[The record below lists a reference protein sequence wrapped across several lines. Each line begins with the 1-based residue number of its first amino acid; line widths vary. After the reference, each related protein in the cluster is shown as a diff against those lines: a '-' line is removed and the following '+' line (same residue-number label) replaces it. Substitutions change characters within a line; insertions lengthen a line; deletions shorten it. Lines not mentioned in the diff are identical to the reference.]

1 MWWHVS
7 LWISIAL
14 DISIVLVATV
24 FISFFMFCCVMI
36 VMYYDEIREGYEM
49 ESQRLVYMNRLSQRR
64 RALLFPTCTYTNRLV
79 AKAA

>member
-49 ESQRLVYMNRLSQRR
+49 ESQRLVHISRLAHGRR
-64 RALLFPTCTYTNRLV
+64 VLFPTCTSTNRLV